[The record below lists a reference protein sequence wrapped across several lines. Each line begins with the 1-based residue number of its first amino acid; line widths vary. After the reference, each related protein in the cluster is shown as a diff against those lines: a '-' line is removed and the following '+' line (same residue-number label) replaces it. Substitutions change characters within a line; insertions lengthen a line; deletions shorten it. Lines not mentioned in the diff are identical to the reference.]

1 MWGKNFSNL
10 QRAKECWE
18 EDWNS
23 FLLQWEIYKEGANLN
38 TVTCGKQL
46 IYCCDQELLKFVL
59 GDDPGARLKTRQDP
73 QHDEDIGCGPSGNGD
88 EML

>member
-1 MWGKNFSNL
+1 MGEKF
-10 QRAKECWE
+10 QRPTASQGMLE
-18 EDWNS
+18 EDCNS
-23 FLLQWEIYKEGANLN
+23 FLLQWEIYKEGANLT

-88 EML
+88 ETL